1 MGFFKDILTGKKCF
15 SLSLI
20 VLFTVLLIPDSVFGQ
35 DSEYEQWKKQQQA
48 EFKEYQ
54 DKFDKEFIEMLE
66 KTWEEVGI
74 NQGSDFYKEKKPVT
88 IPKAPPKPTVKNNT
102 PKDDT
107 PIREKVD
114 IDIPDAPPAAPIKIE
129 KPPKESMYGDIETRS
144 ANINYFSSTVPF
156 EYPAQLRSLYSPQ
169 EFSMRKTDNKRIAEF
184 WDKVSRIDHEPIIN
198 YATQVREELQLN
210 DWGYVLLIN
219 EFANTVYKG
228 YDEKLI
234 NLYNWF
240 LLTRSSYQIRIGYD
254 QNDVYLLYAVEYN
267 VFNTKYYT
275 LDGEQFHVIDLNK
288 EKQSPSSIFTYTGS
302 HKGQSKKL
310 NLKITEF
317 PNLGDAK
324 NVTSRTLSFSYNDKD
339 YTVPVSVDK
348 NLINYFEYFP
358 LTELPVFFTA
368 SMSEASKKSIYEVL
382 APAIADMN
390 ELEAVNLI
398 LRFVQTAFDYK
409 TDQDQFDREKYML
422 PEETL
427 FYPYSDCDDRSIL
440 FANLVQELTGLDV
453 VGLRYSKHLAT
464 AVAFSDKSVTG
475 DAHYLSGKKY
485 IVADPTY
492 INASVGMTMTQYKNE
507 KPEIVSLR

>member
-1 MGFFKDILTGKKCF
+1 MGFFKNVAWGKKCF
-15 SLSLI
+15 SHILLL
-20 VLFTVLLIPDSVFGQ
+20 LFSIFLLTGTLYGQ
-35 DSEYEQWKKQQQA
+35 DTEYEKWKKQQEA

-74 NQGSDFYKEKKPVT
+74 NQGSEFYQEKKPVT
-88 IPKAPPKPTVKNNT
+88 IPKAPPKPQVENNT
-102 PKDDT
+102 PRDET
-107 PIREKVD
+107 PIREKIN
-114 IDIPDAPPAAPIKIE
+114 IDIPDAPPSAPITIE
-129 KPPKESMYGDIETRS
+129 KPPKASMYGDIETRS
-144 ANINYFSSTVPF
+144 ANIDFFSSTIPF
-156 EYPAQLRSLYSPQ
+156 EYPTQLRSLYSPR
-169 EFSMRKTDNKRIAEF
+169 EFSMMKTDNKKIAEF
-184 WDKVSRIDHEPIIN
+184 WDKVSRINHDPIIN
-198 YATQVREELQLN
+198 YSNKVRDELQLN

-219 EFANTVYKG
+219 DFANTVFKG
-228 YDEKLI
+228 YDSKLI

-240 LLTRSSYQIRIGYD
+240 LLTRAGYQIRIGYD

-275 LDGEQFHVIDLNK
+275 LDGEQFYVIDLNEK
-288 EKQSPSSIFTYTGS
+288 KQSPSSIFTYTGS

-317 PNLGDAK
+317 PNLGDSK
-324 NVTSRTLSFSYNDKD
+324 NVKSRTLSFSYEDKD
-339 YTVPVSVDK
+339 YSIPVSVDR
-348 NLINYFEYFP
+348 NLIAYFEYFP
-358 LTELPVFFTA
+358 LTELPIFFTS

-390 ELEAVNLI
+390 EEEAVNFI
-398 LRFVQTAFDYK
+398 LRFVQTAFDYQ
-409 TDQDQFDREKYML
+409 TDQDQFDREKYMI

-464 AVAFSDKSVTG
+464 AVAFSNDVAG
-475 DAHYLSGKKY
+475 DHHYKSGKKY
-485 IVADPTY
+485 VVADPTY
-492 INASVGMTMTQYKNE
+492 INATVGMTMTQYKSE
-507 KPEIVSLR
+507 KPEIVSLQ